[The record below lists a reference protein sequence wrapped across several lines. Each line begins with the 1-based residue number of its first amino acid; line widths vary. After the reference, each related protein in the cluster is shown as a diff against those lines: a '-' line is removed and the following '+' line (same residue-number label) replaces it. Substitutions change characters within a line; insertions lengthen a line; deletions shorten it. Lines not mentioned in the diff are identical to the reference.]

1 MATGT
6 SGWAKIAHG
15 DRTVWLFQPDREVW
29 LQHAGGDPAAAEC
42 DTAEAD
48 LVGRVVDAVEPAP
61 AADAG
66 QTFTA
71 HTADGSP
78 VRDAA
83 GGTAATYR
91 SVLAAAAA
99 LADDAIRAGA

>member
-1 MATGT
+1 VATGT

-15 DRTVWLFQPDREVW
+15 NRTVWLFQPDREVW

-42 DTAEAD
+42 DTADAD

-66 QTFTA
+66 QAFTA

-78 VRDAA
+78 VRDGA

-99 LADDAIRAGA
+99 LADDAIRAGG